1 MKTVKII
8 AIILTLIT
16 VFAACTSTEVEIVP
30 DYNTE
35 YDTESPDLL
44 GYEYIMAATSHGGQY
59 PLNPEPGS
67 TARADQLLQRYKETE
82 EKFNV
87 KISLIDGCD
96 VGRYQTLLA
105 ANIKYADLMFTV
117 IHQIQRGQL
126 QQGYFLPFSDMDIDL
141 GSGLYGTPE
150 ALNTG
155 LFGDDY
161 YAIIA
166 YYWGFPAAD
175 TMPAMWFNPYVISTY
190 QQTSPH
196 ELNEQGEWDWDALE
210 TMCEAINDTS
220 DPNKENHVYALAYTN
235 EPYLEFAAMFSNNA
249 RIVTKNADGKLEYSL
264 NSKEAIEALEF
275 IGSLSERQ
283 LICDG
288 GDRQNITPF
297 VENKRAFFV
306 EFTHLGLSDE
316 GRENLAFRMQEA
328 YEWIYFPQG
337 PSNTNGSLAR
347 TSFSYNSR
355 FFYAPVNSDPEV
367 HELLLPYML
376 QPLPGDTVETWQDDF
391 ARSTFFSDES
401 FECFKVIRDEAFF
414 DYTVYVPFSDVLYPN
429 IMNITKGKNTATEA
443 LSSIAEKMQAS
454 LDKYYNDYME

>member
-1 MKTVKII
+1 MKFVKLLALILALLTV
-8 AIILTLIT
+8 IT
-16 VFAACTSTEVEIVP
+16 ACDTAKAEIVP
-30 DYNTE
+30 EYNGE
-35 YDTESPDLL
+35 MAEGDIDLL
-44 GYEYIMAATSHGGQY
+44 GYEFIIAATSHGGQY
-59 PLNPEPGS
+59 PLNPESGN
-67 TARADQLLQRYKETE
+67 TARGDQLLQRYKETE

-96 VGRYQTLLA
+96 TGRYQTLLA
-105 ANIKYADLMFTV
+105 ANMKYADLMFTV
-117 IHQIQRGQL
+117 IHQIQRGSL
-126 QQGYFLPFSDMDIDL
+126 QQGLYMPFSDMNIDL
-141 GSGLYGTPE
+141 DSGLYGTPE
-150 ALNTG
+150 ALETG
-155 LFGDDY
+155 HFGDDY

-190 QQTSPH
+190 QQASPH
-196 ELNEQGEWDWDALE
+196 ELNEQGEWNWDALE

-220 DPNKENHVYALAYTN
+220 DPNEENHVYALAYTN

-249 RIVTKNADGKLEYSL
+249 RIVTKNADGKLVYSL
-264 NSKEAIEALEF
+264 NSKKALEALEF
-275 IGSLSERQ
+275 IGSLAERQ

-297 VENKRAFFV
+297 VENRRAFFV

-316 GRENLAFRMQEA
+316 GRENLAFEMQDA

-337 PSNTNGSLAR
+337 PSNTDGNLSR

-355 FFYAPVNSDPEV
+355 FFYAPINSDPEV
-367 HELLLPYML
+367 HEVLLPYMFE
-376 QPLPGDTVETWQDDF
+376 PLPGDTYETWQDDF

-401 FECFKVIRDEAFF
+401 FECFQVIRDEAFF

-429 IMNITKGKNTATEA
+429 IMNVTKGKQTATEA
-443 LSSIAEKMQAS
+443 LTAIEEKMQAS
-454 LDKYYNDYME
+454 LDKLYNNYME